1 MCAAV
6 SCVAGCCGG
15 RSGVGGGPVEVSVVT
30 GNLDKFPRESA
41 EVPSFAVNEGIGGL
55 GALLHFV
62 DQLVLRCM

>member
-1 MCAAV
+1 M
-6 SCVAGCCGG
+6 
-15 RSGVGGGPVEVSVVT
+15 

-41 EVPSFAVNEGIGGL
+41 EVPSSALNEGIGGL